1 MPSKPPAVYNFAGIA
16 GCVVSSK
23 NRISGSTINLY
34 NSKQAQKDES
44 QGSWVAVC
52 ETHGTDKYFTN
63 SLAAKMCLSD
73 PTEWCD
79 SCRQA
84 IRSRPRSWDGERRAV

>member
-1 MPSKPPAVYNFAGIA
+1 MPSKAPAVYNFAGIA
-16 GCVVSSK
+16 GCVLSSK

-34 NSKQAQKDES
+34 NTKQAKMDES
-44 QGSWVAVC
+44 KGSWVAVC
-52 ETHGTDKYFTN
+52 ETHGTSKYFTN
-63 SLAAKMCLSD
+63 SLSAKMCLSD

-84 IRSRPRSWDGERRAV
+84 IRERPRSWDAESRAV